1 MASYFGKYN
10 STLDYMYKKGD
21 LDEKSPDYIRDY
33 FNRDKQFMQNDFRSL
48 FYMDSDKKIY
58 HLNGIGFDFPDT
70 SFADEKEFTSSDFY
84 VSNIFKSPF
93 DGSYIFV
100 VSKNVHDA
108 HGKFVCALGASVSV
122 SNLQK
127 FWGKIK
133 FSETSFFCLNDRNG
147 KFILHP
153 DKRFIGKLF
162 PLKVKSGAEYPL
174 READLKNDSKTIT
187 SWEDMNTFSSS
198 SMIEI
203 KTVNGE
209 AAYLFYRK
217 IKNCRWVLSVVAP
230 KVHVEKIYKEH
241 FSTWLAIFLIA
252 VVVIFI
258 LFFVEKRIL
267 DSFYKKHLVELPYDP
282 LTNLFTRQHFE
293 KQVSQI
299 LKHNPKNKYM
309 LVTTDIRGFKFINQ
323 NYGEETGDKLI
334 VYYSKKLALFA
345 SRLHGLLAHGYA
357 DRFAAFFK
365 VTCVANAM
373 SELEKY
379 LKEIDEDI
387 KNYEIPFFPK
397 FGITFYHGERRRL
410 VSVKELVGQAVYAKS
425 TIKNNHLVQF
435 AVYEPRFLNLINNE
449 RIMEANMERALN
461 EEEFIVLYQPKVSL
475 ADDRVVGAEALV
487 RWNSKE
493 LGFVT
498 PNNFIP
504 LFEKNGF
511 IKKLDFYVYEKVF
524 KFIKKQLDEGKPV
537 VPVSVNMSRN
547 HNKPDKFMH
556 DFMKIFNKYSIPPE
570 YIQVEIVERSFMDM
584 QTLCDITELLHKNGF
599 SVAMDDFGSGESSLS
614 MLTKIPVDVLKFDS
628 QFLISFQKEYIDK
641 NDKAATVLEILIN
654 LSKKLEKQTV
664 FEGVET
670 EAQRDFLRLISC
682 DQVQGYFY
690 SKPLFEEDF
699 VNFLARNS

>member
-1 MASYFGKYN
+1 
-10 STLDYMYKKGD
+10 
-21 LDEKSPDYIRDY
+21 
-33 FNRDKQFMQNDFRSL
+33 
-48 FYMDSDKKIY
+48 
-58 HLNGIGFDFPDT
+58 
-70 SFADEKEFTSSDFY
+70 
-84 VSNIFKSPF
+84 
-93 DGSYIFV
+93 
-100 VSKNVHDA
+100 
-108 HGKFVCALGASVSV
+108 
-122 SNLQK
+122 
-127 FWGKIK
+127 
-133 FSETSFFCLNDRNG
+133 
-147 KFILHP
+147 
-153 DKRFIGKLF
+153 
-162 PLKVKSGAEYPL
+162 
-174 READLKNDSKTIT
+174 
-187 SWEDMNTFSSS
+187 
-198 SMIEI
+198 
-203 KTVNGE
+203 
-209 AAYLFYRK
+209 
-217 IKNCRWVLSVVAP
+217 
-230 KVHVEKIYKEH
+230 
-241 FSTWLAIFLIA
+241 
-252 VVVIFI
+252 
-258 LFFVEKRIL
+258 
-267 DSFYKKHLVELPYDP
+267 
-282 LTNLFTRQHFE
+282 
-293 KQVSQI
+293 
-299 LKHNPKNKYM
+299 
-309 LVTTDIRGFKFINQ
+309 
-323 NYGEETGDKLI
+323 
-334 VYYSKKLALFA
+334 
-345 SRLHGLLAHGYA
+345 
-357 DRFAAFFK
+357 
-365 VTCVANAM
+365 M

-641 NDKAATVLEILIN
+641 NDKAATVLELLIN